1 MTKTVDRI
9 TKILTIVSGVI
20 FSIVVLIVVANV
32 IGRKVLNIPIKGAT
46 ELVQYGIML
55 AVGLVMA
62 RTGYE
67 GRHIWVSLLV
77 NKFGYVG
84 SRIFIAFGCLCGT
97 AIFAILGYL
106 FLTEM
111 PTYFGVAGRVTEAV
125 HIPYY
130 VIYAI
135 MGIGFAIATLEY
147 LYEFVINTGK
157 IFRKPDDAQCSGEPP
172 ASDTD

>member
-9 TKILTIVSGVI
+9 TKFLTVISGVI
-20 FSIVVLIVVANV
+20 FAIVVLIVVANV
-32 IGRKVLNIPIKGAT
+32 IGRKVLNLPIKGAT

-62 RTGYE
+62 RTGFE

-84 SRIFIAFGCLCGT
+84 SRIFITFGCLCGT
-97 AIFAILGYL
+97 VIFGMLGYL

-130 VIYAI
+130 VIYGI
-135 MGIGFAIATLEY
+135 MGVGFVIATLEY
-147 LYEFVINTGK
+147 LYEFILNAGR
-157 IFRKPDDAQCSGEPP
+157 IFRRPEEEQGGEE
-172 ASDTD
+172 AGDK

>member
-1 MTKTVDRI
+1 MTKAVDRI
-9 TKILTIVSGVI
+9 TKFLTAISGVI
-20 FSIVVLIVVANV
+20 FAIVVLIVVGNV

-62 RTGYE
+62 RTGFE

-130 VIYAI
+130 VIYGI
-135 MGIGFAIATLEY
+135 MGVGFVIATLEY
-147 LYEFVINTGK
+147 LYEFVINTGR
-157 IFRKPDDAQCSGEPP
+157 IFRRPEAEQGGGE
-172 ASDTD
+172 AGGQ

>member
-9 TKILTIVSGVI
+9 TKFLTIVSGVI
-20 FSIVVLIVVANV
+20 FAIVVLIVVGNV
-32 IGRKVLNIPIKGAT
+32 IGRKLLNLPIKGAT

-62 RTGYE
+62 RTGFE

-77 NKFGYVG
+77 NKFGRVG
-84 SRIFIAFGCLCGT
+84 SQIFVAFGCLCGT
-97 AIFAILGYL
+97 VIFAMLGYL

-130 VIYAI
+130 VIYGI

-147 LYEFVINTGK
+147 LYEFILNTGR
-157 IFRKPDDAQCSGEPP
+157 IFQKPEKAEDGSEAGSP
-172 ASDTD
+172 